1 MARLSQMIPG
11 FAAALQVPEKSVK
24 NAAVVLRGARLL
36 TTGPRGRGAPHMTP
50 KDATNLLLALMYDDD
65 HEAAATNVPLLY
77 DMPLTSYGSQLSDG
91 TPAKRGKRCPDGKI
105 TPPPHAILSDDE
117 TSRSLG
123 AVVEAIF
130 TRLMRSPRLHGTG
143 ELSHGVE
150 STIVD
155 HLLLQISRP
164 GHEARI
170 VIDSPGVTW
179 TLAYV
184 RQNDTSYDP
193 AATFLRSSR
202 SLDVEELRALA
213 TVLTQG
219 LDAAVEMTLAA

>member
-11 FAAALQVPEKSVK
+11 FAAALQVPEKSVR
-24 NAAVVLRGARLL
+24 NAAAVLRRAKLL
-36 TTGPRGRGAPHMTP
+36 TTGPRGTGAPHMTP
-50 KDATNLLLALMYDDD
+50 RDATNLLLALMYDDD
-65 HEAAATNVPLLY
+65 HEAAETNVPLLY
-77 DMPLTSYGSQLSDG
+77 DTPLTSYGSQLSDG
-91 TPAKRGKRCPDGKI
+91 TRGNKGKRSADGKI
-105 TPPPHAILSDDE
+105 TPPPHAILHDNG

-123 AVVEAIF
+123 AVMEAILA
-130 TRLMRSPRLHGTG
+130 RLLRSPRIHETG

-150 STIVD
+150 STIID

-202 SLDVEELRALA
+202 SLDIEELRALA
-213 TVLTQG
+213 TVLTLGQ
-219 LDAAVEMTLAA
+219 DDAVEMTLAA

>member
-1 MARLSQMIPG
+1 MIPG
-11 FAAALQVPEKSVK
+11 FATALQIPEKSVR
-24 NAAVVLRGARLL
+24 NAAGVLRRAKLL
-36 TTGPRGRGAPHMTP
+36 TTGPRGPGALHMTP
-50 KDATNLLLALMYDDD
+50 RDATNLLLALMYDDD

-77 DMPLTSYGSQLSDG
+77 DAPLTSYGSQLLDG
-91 TPAKRGKRCPDGKI
+91 TRANKGERCPDGKI
-105 TPPPHAILSDDE
+105 TPPPHAILHDNG

-123 AVVEAIF
+123 AVMEAIF
-130 TRLMRSPRLHGTG
+130 ARLMQLPQLHGAG
-143 ELSHGVE
+143 ELSHGVD
-150 STIVD
+150 SKIID
-155 HLLLQISRP
+155 HMLLQISRP

-170 VIDSPGVTW
+170 VINSPDVTW

-202 SLDVEELRALA
+202 SLDIEELRALA

-219 LDAAVEMTLAA
+219 HDVAERVG